1 MLLQVGQSA
10 AALVKLPRTHGHSWM
25 VCTVCG
31 YNAEKHV
38 YVVADILE
46 DEELR
51 RHLEYTVAEDRV
63 VQFPQPRARFQ
74 PGDRVRAVWY
84 ESNTQGWTSIL
95 YPATV
100 IAPYPC
106 PTDPTNLVLRVRY
119 DGDPKVTYIHAQWAI
134 NGPDLDVS
142 SSTSSGMMD
151 GDDEEA
157 VGQAEDEQDAAP
169 VSAHEAVKEEQEASG
184 QAVSAG
190 DEEPAAAASVS
201 AEPGPSE

>member
-1 MLLQVGQSA
+1 MQLQVGQSA
-10 AALVKLPRTHGHSWM
+10 AALVKLPRTDGHNWM
-25 VCTVCG
+25 VCTVRA
-31 YNAEKHV
+31 YDPTERT

-51 RHLEYTVAEDRV
+51 RHIEYTVAEDRV

-74 PGDRVRAVWY
+74 AGDRVRTVWY
-84 ESNTQGWTSIL
+84 EASTQGWTSIL

-106 PTDPTNLVLRVRY
+106 PTDPTNLVLKVRY

-142 SSTSSGMMD
+142 SSTSSGLADED
-151 GDDEEA
+151 GQEAAAPA
-157 VGQAEDEQDAAP
+157 VGEGDAVRTAPAAEAAE
-169 VSAHEAVKEEQEASG
+169 VAEASPG
-184 QAVSAG
+184 EGS
-190 DEEPAAAASVS
+190 EPAAAAVS
-201 AEPGPSE
+201 KEEVGPTS